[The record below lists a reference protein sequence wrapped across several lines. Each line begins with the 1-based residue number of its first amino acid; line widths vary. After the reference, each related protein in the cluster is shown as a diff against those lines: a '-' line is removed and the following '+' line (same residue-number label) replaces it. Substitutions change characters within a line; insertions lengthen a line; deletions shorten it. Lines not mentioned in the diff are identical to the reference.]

1 MKTPSSRRP
10 TRPPRQRD
18 DFCIRSVGDS
28 ALAIVFEERIDPMIN
43 ARVAAVT
50 ARLDALRLNAVLD
63 VVPTY
68 RSVTVYYDPLMVTD
82 TSLKARLAQILN
94 HHPRSHRTRTR
105 IVDIPVC
112 YDEEFGIDLRSIG
125 DIAGLTRSRIVELH
139 TSRVYRVYM
148 LGFLPGFP
156 YMAEVPAALAM
167 PRLTTPRRSVPAG
180 SVGIAD
186 AQTGIYPMESPGGW
200 RIIGRTPMQIYD
212 PGRRRP
218 FLLAAGD
225 RVRFRPIDRKQFD
238 QLCHERIH
246 LQT

>member
-10 TRPPRQRD
+10 SRLPSKPD

-28 ALAIVFEERIDPMIN
+28 ALAIEFEARIDPTIN
-43 ARVAAVT
+43 ARVVAVT
-50 ARLDALRLNAVLD
+50 ARLDTLRLNAILD

-82 TSLKARLAQILN
+82 TSLKARLVQILN
-94 HHPRSHRTRTR
+94 HHPQARRTRAR
-105 IVDIPVC
+105 IVEIPVC
-112 YDEEFGIDLRSIG
+112 YDEEFGLDLGSIG
-125 DIAGLTRSRIVELH
+125 AMAGLTRSRIIALH
-139 TSRVYRVYM
+139 SSRVYWVYM

-156 YMAEVPAALAM
+156 YMAELPAALAI
-167 PRLTTPRRSVPAG
+167 PRLSAPRRSVPAG

-186 AQTGIYPMESPGGW
+186 SQTGIYPIESPGGW
-200 RIIGRTPMQIYD
+200 RIIGRTPLEIYD
-212 PGRRRP
+212 LGRRRP

-225 RVRFRPIDRKQFD
+225 RVRFRPIDRTQFD
-238 QLCHERIH
+238 QLCHERNR